1 MYFPRKSCRSWKG
14 AGNTFAS
21 KCTLFGMFM
30 ELRLDVMFDD
40 TLVGHVQW
48 RNMSTLVIVVLD
60 SRMNKLT
67 LRVESNNISRRVE
80 FHNDSARHEDM
91 RIMFLIPAWRS
102 TWFCYE
108 QPYFWGTDLI
118 GTDTSHAQRRTR
130 YLIIVCKLAQKKC
143 LIWCYF
149 KGVARIHGV
158 AKFDIAFHLT
168 IVQSALK
175 GHTM

>member
-1 MYFPRKSCRSWKG
+1 
-14 AGNTFAS
+14 
-21 KCTLFGMFM
+21 MFK
-30 ELRLDVMFDD
+30 ELRLYVMFDD

-48 RNMSTLVIVVLD
+48 RNMSTLVIVVFE
-60 SRMNKLT
+60 SRMNKLAF
-67 LRVESNNISRRVE
+67 RVESNSISSRVE

-91 RIMFLIPAWRS
+91 RIMFLIPVWRS

-108 QPYFWGTDLI
+108 QPYFWETGLI
-118 GTDTSHAQRRTR
+118 ATDTSHSQRRTR

-143 LIWCYF
+143 PIWWYF

-168 IVQSALK
+168 TVQSALK